1 MQDLETIHQV
11 SWEKLKID
19 IFNKINDEILYKS
32 RMIYYMDWVNISNK
46 IHESI
51 IDKTTSIIKIILNP
65 LFKSNYLTI
74 SSLDKTRN
82 NFIKEII

>member
-19 IFNKINDEILYKS
+19 IFNKINYEILYKT
-32 RMIYYMDWVNISNK
+32 RMIYYMDWVNINNK

-51 IDKTTSIIKIILNP
+51 IDQIMPIIRMIVSTKC
-65 LFKSNYLTI
+65 YMDI
-74 SSLDKTRN
+74 SSLDTTRN
-82 NFIKEII
+82 NFIKEVI